1 MIKKEIIIP
10 KLLEFMKN
18 VSIFLKEIVIPK
30 LIIFTK
36 NTSHFLNVHAGHT
49 ARILKI
55 VFYFTVLHTK
65 RFSKSTFHFTA
76 LYTKLLFKEI
86 KRLTRFIA
94 LKTHH
99 MMESAKLRKV
109 KASISNALPSAH
121 TVLPQA
127 ALAHDF
133 LVAFLSLFISLY
145 LRVGDEFLN
154 YSPIFILKNMLVF
167 SLVSVSVF
175 CWMQTHKGIWR
186 YVSIEDVLPL
196 SLAVVL
202 SIVLYSPLMV
212 FMAQQESLPRSI
224 PAINALVLITLLI
237 FPRFMYR
244 LIHDHHLLQRRR
256 LNSSTSIPVLLVGND
271 DQTEL
276 FIRELFHSPELA
288 YRPVGLLTLNDDET
302 GQYIHGVPI
311 LGAVYGLSKII
322 KDLESKNE
330 RPKQIIITE
339 ADIPSEVMLVLINE
353 AATHG
358 LTLMH
363 MLQHFSLNAIKENIP
378 SKKSSLKQAL

>member
-1 MIKKEIIIP
+1 MMKKEIIIP
-10 KLLEFMKN
+10 KLLEFIKN
-18 VSIFLKEIVIPK
+18 TSILLKETVIPK
-30 LIIFTK
+30 LIISIK

-49 ARILKI
+49 VRIFKTSL
-55 VFYFTVLHTK
+55 
-65 RFSKSTFHFTA
+65 HFTA
-76 LYTKLLFKEI
+76 LYTKLLSTEI
-86 KRLTRFIA
+86 KRLTRFIT
-94 LKTHH
+94 LKTHPII
-99 MMESAKLRKV
+99 ESARLKKV
-109 KASISNALPSAH
+109 KTSISNSIPSAH
-121 TVLPQA
+121 TVLPQT

-154 YSPIFILKNMLVF
+154 YSPVFILKNMLVF

-175 CWMQTHKGIWR
+175 CWMQTYKGIWR

-196 SLAVVL
+196 SLATVL

-237 FPRFMYR
+237 LPRFTYR

-276 FIRELFHSPELA
+276 FIRELFHSPELV
-288 YRPVGLLTLNDDET
+288 YRPIGLITLNDDET

-322 KDLESKNE
+322 KGLESQNE

-363 MLQHFSLNAIKENIP
+363 MLQHFSLNVIKENSTQKEP
-378 SKKSSLKQAL
+378 KAV